1 MIITRCFQRISLMI
15 WVLIAIALVVPAMG
29 IIHLTTILGDTQ
41 SQRNH
46 LLQVQQEEVYLLKEL
61 RSKTH
66 AAKEELNKTL
76 YHTRGPAVSA
86 GQVASYLKFL
96 EDIPQRTPQLGQD
109 AVWGQIE
116 GATGPLAELASD
128 ASSWR
133 EHYIQVETDL
143 VQDISINRL
152 QDFQQRLAAA
162 IESAEGRWR
171 LQEARQIRRWRGS
184 AGPEAEGIAREIL
197 EKRGELWFPLLN
209 ELAVE
214 LNFLSTLVARLAS
227 EKSIDHLHDLKDNQI
242 KPSMDRLEH
251 NILILEE
258 EGIFPAG
265 ETLALFNDYK
275 NAIFGHGH
283 RIDHEYQTI
292 EATGGFFRL
301 CQDHILLQSHRMS
314 LDDAIARHF
323 DQIEAIYPQLANK
336 TKERVD
342 HLTESMEAGISQ
354 ALWRL
359 GRNGALAMTAFL
371 ILGTLIR
378 LRIRQQVRRLE
389 KITRHHDLILNSAGE
404 GIMGLSPEGTTTFV
418 NQAGAALL
426 GFEPSELVGQ
436 NYFKVVCPSAEP
448 DSSSAP
454 PCLIRQVWETGT
466 PARQENALFFQK
478 DGRGIPVEYV
488 CTPILNEEQ
497 RVEGAV
503 IAFSDIR
510 ERQEAERALLKKKQ
524 LLNHLAH
531 HDPLTDLPN
540 RRLFQDRLSH
550 ALDRAR
556 RTGKEVAL
564 LFLDL
569 DRFKKVNDTL
579 GHEMGDK
586 LLAETSGRLRQIVRH
601 SDTLARLGGD
611 EFVLLLEDSENP
623 NHDAV
628 VARKILEQLSTPFTI
643 GPHQMY
649 VTASIGISRFPTD
662 AVDVKGLTRCADA
675 AMYHAKAK
683 GKNTFQFYTPE
694 LNSRAAEFLEMETR
708 LRKALAQNL
717 FTLHYQPQLEIA
729 TGHIVGVEA
738 LIRWHDPVL
747 GHIPPD
753 RFIPLAEES
762 GLIVPLGNWVLRQA
776 CEQNAAWQKQGWPKM
791 TVAVNISGIQFSQ
804 GDFVDM
810 VDDVLSSTGLDPQ
823 YLELEI
829 TESAVMEDFATAMM
843 TLIDLK
849 VRGVQLAIDDFGTGY
864 SSLSYL
870 KQFPVDKL
878 KIDRSFI
885 GDVLHDENA
894 SAITLAIMALGRAMN
909 MTIVAE
915 GIENEAQVEFLTRNN
930 CAIGQGFFY
939 ARPMTAPACEEF
951 FRKAQNRGCPVIP
964 LTKKHQAAGQRQLP

>member
-15 WVLIAIALVVPAMG
+15 WVLIAIALLVPVMG
-29 IIHLTTILGDTQ
+29 IVHLTTILGDTQ
-41 SQRNH
+41 VQREH
-46 LLQVQQEEVYLLKEL
+46 LLQVQQGEVYLLKEL

-66 AAKEELNKTL
+66 AAKEELNSKL
-76 YHTRGPAVSA
+76 YHTRAPVTDD
-86 GQVASYLKFL
+86 GQVASYLQL
-96 EDIPQRTPQLGQD
+96 LADIPQRTPHLGQE
-109 AVWGQIE
+109 AIWAQIE
-116 GATGPLAELASD
+116 GASAPLSELARE
-128 ASSWR
+128 ASTWR
-133 EHYIQVETDL
+133 ERYIRVENDL
-143 VQDISINRL
+143 IQDISMNSL

-171 LQEARQIRRWRGS
+171 LKEARQIRRWRESSG
-184 AGPEAEGIAREIL
+184 AEAERIARNIL

-209 ELAVE
+209 ELSVE

-265 ETLALFNDYK
+265 DTLALFHDYK
-275 NAIFGHGH
+275 NAIFGRGH
-283 RIDHEYQTI
+283 RIDHDYQTI

-301 CQDHILLQSHRMS
+301 CQDHLQLQAQRLA

-323 DQIEAIYPQLANK
+323 DQIEAIYPQLAHK
-336 TKERVD
+336 TKERVGR
-342 HLTESMEAGISQ
+342 LTESMEAGISQ
-354 ALWRL
+354 ALWRM

-389 KITRHHDLILNSAGE
+389 KVTRHHNLILNSAGE
-404 GIMGLSPEGTTTFV
+404 GIMGLSPDGNTTFI
-418 NQAGAALL
+418 NQAGADLL
-426 GFEPSELVGQ
+426 GFEQSELVGQ
-436 NYFKVVCPSAEP
+436 NYLKVVCPSDEKDTP
-448 DSSSAP
+448 PES
-454 PCLIRQVWETGT
+454 PCLIRQVWETGA
-466 PARQENALFFQK
+466 PARQDSALFYHK
-478 DGRGIPVEYV
+478 EGRAIPVEYI

-497 RVEGAV
+497 KAEGAV

-524 LLNHLAH
+524 LLDHLAH

-540 RRLFQDRLSH
+540 RRLFQDRLLH

-564 LFLDL
+564 LFMDL

-586 LLAETSGRLRQIVRH
+586 LLAETSDRLRQIVRH

-628 VARKILEQLSTPFTI
+628 VARKILEQLTPPFNI
-643 GPHQMY
+643 GSHQLY
-649 VTASIGISRFPTD
+649 VTASIGISRFPAD
-662 AVDVKGLTRCADA
+662 AVDVKGLTSCADA
-675 AMYHAKAK
+675 AMYHAKAR

-708 LRKALAQNL
+708 LRQALAQDL
-717 FTLHYQPQLEIA
+717 FTLHYQPQFEIT
-729 TGHIVGVEA
+729 TGDIVGVEA

-753 RFIPLAEES
+753 RFIPLAEEC

-776 CEQNAAWQKQGWPKM
+776 CEQNVAWQRQGLPCR

-804 GDFVDM
+804 SDFVDI
-810 VDDVLSSTGLDPQ
+810 VDGVLASTGLDPQ
-823 YLELEI
+823 WLELEI
-829 TESAVMEDFATAMM
+829 TESAIMEDFGAAMM

-894 SAITLAIMALGRAMN
+894 SAITLAIMALGRAMH

-915 GIENEAQVEFLTRNN
+915 GIEKEDQVRFLAENH

-939 ARPMTAPACEEF
+939 ARPMPAAACAEF
-951 FRKAQNRGCPVIP
+951 FRKAQSRAWP
-964 LTKKHQAAGQRQLP
+964 AALVATAH

>member
-1 MIITRCFQRISLMI
+1 MIVTRCFQRISLMI
-15 WVLIAIALVVPAMG
+15 WVLIAIALLVPVMG
-29 IIHLTTILGDTQ
+29 IVHLTTILGDTQ
-41 SQRNH
+41 AQRKH
-46 LLQVQQEEVYLLKEL
+46 LLQTQQEEVYLLKEL

-66 AAKEELNKTL
+66 AAKEELNSKL
-76 YHTRGPAVSA
+76 YHTRVPVTDD
-86 GQVASYLKFL
+86 GQVTSYLQLL
-96 EDIPQRTPQLGQD
+96 EDISQRTPHLGQD
-109 AVWGQIE
+109 AIWAQLE
-116 GATGPLAELASD
+116 GAADPLSELARE
-128 ASSWR
+128 ASTWR
-133 EHYIQVETDL
+133 EHYIRVETDL
-143 VQDISINRL
+143 VQDISMNRL

-171 LQEARQIRRWRGS
+171 LTEARQIRRWRES
-184 AGPEAEGIAREIL
+184 SGPEAERIARNIL

-209 ELAVE
+209 ELSVE
-214 LNFLSTLVARLAS
+214 LNFLSTLVARLAI

-275 NAIFGHGH
+275 NAIFGQGH
-283 RIDHEYQTI
+283 RIDHDYQTI

-301 CQDHILLQSHRMS
+301 CQDHLQLQAHRLV

-323 DQIEAIYPQLANK
+323 NQIEAIYPQLAHK

-342 HLTESMEAGISQ
+342 RLTEAMEAGISQ
-354 ALWRL
+354 ALWRM

-389 KITRHHDLILNSAGE
+389 KVTRHHNLILNSAGE
-404 GIMGLSPEGTTTFV
+404 GIMGLSPDGNTTFI
-418 NQAGAALL
+418 NQAGADLL
-426 GFEPSELVGQ
+426 GFAQSELVGQ
-436 NYFKVVCPSAEP
+436 NYLQVVCPSDKKDTPAE
-448 DSSSAP
+448 S
-454 PCLIRQVWETGT
+454 PCLIRQVWETGA
-466 PARQENALFFQK
+466 PARQDSALFYHK
-478 DGRGIPVEYV
+478 DGRAIPVEYI

-497 RVEGAV
+497 QAEGAV

-524 LLNHLAH
+524 LLDHLAH

-540 RRLFQDRLSH
+540 RRLFQDRLVH

-628 VARKILEQLSTPFTI
+628 VARKILEQLATPFSI
-643 GPHQMY
+643 GPHQLY
-649 VTASIGISRFPTD
+649 VTASIGISRFPAD
-662 AVDVKGLTRCADA
+662 AVDVKGLTSCADA

-708 LRKALAQNL
+708 LRQALAQDL
-717 FTLHYQPQLEIA
+717 FTLHYQPQFEIA
-729 TGHIVGVEA
+729 TGNIVGVEA

-762 GLIVPLGNWVLRQA
+762 GLIVPLGNWVLRKA
-776 CEQNAAWQKQGWPKM
+776 CEQNVAWQRQGLPCR

-804 GDFVDM
+804 SDFVDI
-810 VDDVLSSTGLDPQ
+810 VDNVLASTGLDPQ
-823 YLELEI
+823 WLELEI
-829 TESAVMEDFATAMM
+829 TESTIMEDFSTAMM

-849 VRGVQLAIDDFGTGY
+849 IRGVQLAIDDFGTGY

-894 SAITLAIMALGRAMN
+894 SAITLAIMALGRAMH

-915 GIENEAQVEFLTRNN
+915 GIEREDQVRFLAENN

-939 ARPMTAPACEEF
+939 ARPMPAAACEEL
-951 FRKAQNRGCPVIP
+951 FRKAQSRNWPVAP
-964 LTKKHQAAGQRQLP
+964 VAKTP